1 MVRPIFIAAG
11 VTAIIMIIFAIILGV
26 GIIQYNQANDLI
38 IAGQVT
44 EGEALIKRSSI
55 LNYVGLSGSIGFC
68 IFFVILIVIS
78 ATWSNNSE

>member
-11 VTAIIMIIFAIILGV
+11 VTAIIMVIFAIILGV
-26 GIIQYNQANDLI
+26 GIIQYNQANDMI
-38 IAGQVT
+38 STGQIT
-44 EGEALIKRSSI
+44 QGEALLKRSSI
-55 LNYVGLSGSIGFC
+55 LNYVGGAGSIGFC